1 MPLLD
6 RSRNRVCSLIMII
19 ILYSYHT
26 AFIRGRLPH
35 FQGTRKIFIHLCETF
50 HIIFIDSRLVR
61 HHMQKAPLKESRFLR
76 HMHAAFFNAAD
87 SFHEPFFILY
97 KRDSDISF
105 AVGVK
110 ALPGVT
116 TTPALSI
123 SSYVKA
129 RDFLP
134 SGILPQKHR
143 GIRRAD
149 FPADPG

>member
-1 MPLLD
+1 
-6 RSRNRVCSLIMII
+6 MII

-26 AFIRGRLPH
+26 AFIRGRLPL
-35 FQGTRKIFIHLCETF
+35 FQGTRKIFTHLCESF
-50 HIIFIDSRLVR
+50 RIIFIDSRLIR
-61 HHMQKAPLKESRFLR
+61 HHMQKAGPLKESRFFR

-105 AVGVK
+105 AVGAK
-110 ALPGVT
+110 GV
-116 TTPALSI
+116 AG
-123 SSYVKA
+123 
-129 RDFLP
+129 RDHNAGFVHQFICKSEGLFAF
-134 SGILPQKHR
+134 GDFGPQKHR